1 MGRSRH
7 EIQELNIL
15 IPWIGGL
22 KNIPPEKI
30 TYKVARCTTYELV
43 HELTLTFTRP
53 RDIKFD
59 RFQLFKAQ
67 QQPKKSLETF
77 YSRLRE
83 AGSHCRFEHLEEDI
97 IKDLFISNMN
107 NTTIQMD
114 LLSEVRTP
122 QQVLNYA
129 MNRE

>member
-1 MGRSRH
+1 MASGTFHQRNPH
-7 EIQELNIL
+7 TK
-15 IPWIGGL
+15 IG
-22 KNIPPEKI
+22 
-30 TYKVARCTTYELV
+30 RCTTNVLV

-53 RDIKFD
+53 RNITFG

-67 QQPKKSLETF
+67 QQPNEGLETF

-83 AGSHCRFEHLEEDI
+83 AGSQCRFEHLEEDI
-97 IKDLFISNMN
+97 IKNFFIINMN

-122 QQVLNYA
+122 HQVFNYA
-129 MNRE
+129 INRECAQENQQEEQTF